1 MEKKKAR
8 KTRPKTV
15 NKFWPL
21 GIGAIVIAAII
32 LLVFASYFDIALP
45 FISKRVSRT
54 IDVALGS
61 VPLIP
66 KTNRQLLFTAIYRN
80 SQIAASSEK
89 FHLSLEAKEQKQN
102 FPLLAFDTKTSFE
115 SRKEKDQYAGSFEAS
130 LGPRGFLPWL
140 KAETREEDKDFYFY
154 LGSFLPIGPDL
165 HNLYGSWYRVDIAA
179 VESKLKAQTRSDK
192 DLKKDI
198 GKFFEST
205 VDEKNLAQALRKASR
220 TRAKINGTIVE
231 KISLTLSK
239 KEISS
244 LVKKNF
250 NIREAKIDLLIE
262 VKSGYLVAVDADLGM
277 EKEVL
282 KTLKIFE
289 SLAAKEADLTLKVS
303 TALERI
309 NQDQKF
315 ELPKEPAVKVKEKGL
330 LELYEEVQGQKL
342 SDDPFALFK
351 VTKELGEFGSDLI
364 TIERLIHVLVLS
376 PTAL

>member
-1 MEKKKAR
+1 M
-8 KTRPKTV
+8 V
-15 NKFWPL
+15 LSCPL
-21 GIGAIVIAAII
+21 VQ
-32 LLVFASYFDIALP
+32 
-45 FISKRVSRT
+45 T
-54 IDVALGS
+54 C
-61 VPLIP
+61 
-66 KTNRQLLFTAIYRN
+66 T
-80 SQIAASSEK
+80 
-89 FHLSLEAKEQKQN
+89 
-102 FPLLAFDTKTSFE
+102 
-115 SRKEKDQYAGSFEAS
+115 
-130 LGPRGFLPWL
+130 
-140 KAETREEDKDFYFY
+140 
-154 LGSFLPIGPDL
+154 
-165 HNLYGSWYRVDIAA
+165 VDIAA